1 VYIPEDAGSRSDPR
15 TEKKSESL
23 SAPDAQE
30 EPAEL
35 SWLTMYETATASGC
49 KLDRAATSPPEG
61 GAAVAVGPGWNVTE
75 TPPALKLVVA
85 LAEGTEN
92 V

>member
-1 VYIPEDAGSRSDPR
+1 
-15 TEKKSESL
+15 
-23 SAPDAQE
+23 
-30 EPAEL
+30 
-35 SWLTMYETATASGC
+35 MYETAIASGC
-49 KLDRAATSPPEG
+49 KPDRAATRPPEG
-61 GAAVAVGPGWNVTE
+61 GEAVAVGPGWNVTE